1 MPLSLVDALGAATAL
16 LAIPAAALGFG
27 DWAGSRTESD
37 VPVAA
42 TVEIAKGSF
51 EYPLPGESLVAGR
64 AVAPVTARIEF
75 DRSIRMMKYQV
86 SYGDYRRCVDAG
98 ACKPADAAPA
108 PDGTEVPVTGV
119 NYLDATAYAAWY
131 SKATGR
137 SWRLPT
143 AAEWAFAAGERFAV
157 DDEAP
162 SGDPDNPAVA
172 WIERYRQSAAAGRRP
187 DEQPRPQGSFGENRH
202 GMADMA
208 GNVFEW
214 TSTCL
219 AGPGEAGRGAERADC
234 GARILEGRHRTYMAS
249 FIRDGRSGGCATGAA
264 PENLGF
270 RLVRDEGLAARL
282 LDLGRMAGMVPG

>member
-187 DEQPRPQGSFGENRH
+187 DEQPRPQGSLPI
-202 GMADMA
+202 AA
-208 GNVFEW
+208 
-214 TSTCL
+214 
-219 AGPGEAGRGAERADC
+219 P
-234 GARILEGRHRTYMAS
+234 AS
-249 FIRDGRSGGCATGAA
+249 SKAATGPTWQASSATAGAAAA
-264 PENLGF
+264 PRAPRPRTSASGWSATKASRPGF
-270 RLVRDEGLAARL
+270 STLAEWPGWYRDDAAGGTRSARQVRPQKAAES
-282 LDLGRMAGMVPG
+282 G